1 MIINKK
7 YLAECGVLPINYD
20 FSEIMPYVD
29 IAERLW
35 VIPLIGRDFY
45 DELNEQVKNNQV
57 SDENAALFIEGGLY
71 AYLSYATV
79 LQALPFIWSH
89 ISAVGLT
96 TGKSENSDS
105 VTLKDLTYITN
116 HLRSTVE
123 YLKEQVIKYICE
135 RPEYFPLVCQCQ
147 CECGSCCANKAS
159 LKSPQKYKQI
169 YTTNR
174 KCADLI

>member
-7 YLAECGVLPINYD
+7 YLAECGVLPTNYD

-35 VIPLIGRDFY
+35 IIPVIGRDFY

-71 AYLSYATV
+71 TYLSYATV

-89 ISAVGLT
+89 ISAVGIT

-105 VTLKDLTYITN
+105 VTLKDLTYISN

-135 RPEYFPLVCQCQ
+135 RPDYFPLVCQCQ
-147 CECGSCCANKAS
+147 CECGSCCSNKAS
-159 LKSPQKYKQI
+159 LKSPQKYKQL